1 MADVRMTSEN
11 RWMKPRGLHFC
22 LANIRLKK
30 KTLKWLNHL
39 TDEFLQNSLAYDI
52 SDENEILNNKDVD
65 EIEECIKWVKSK

>member
-1 MADVRMTSEN
+1 MATETKKEKD
-11 RWMKPRGLHFC
+11 
-22 LANIRLKK
+22 IRLKK

>member
-1 MADVRMTSEN
+1 MATETKKEN
-11 RWMKPRGLHFC
+11 D
-22 LANIRLKK
+22 IRLKK